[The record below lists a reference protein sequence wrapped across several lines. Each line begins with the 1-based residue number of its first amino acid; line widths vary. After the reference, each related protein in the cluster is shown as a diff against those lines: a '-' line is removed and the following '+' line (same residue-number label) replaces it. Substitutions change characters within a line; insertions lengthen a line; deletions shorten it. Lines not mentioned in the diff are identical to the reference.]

1 MIRANRAHT
10 TETDCVTL
18 IVILNQAW
26 ATSEIGWHLDKHVI
40 YSSNRIQRTYKRPNT
55 TARMRSQGN

>member
-10 TETDCVTL
+10 TETDCVTW

-26 ATSEIGWHLDKHVI
+26 ATSEIGWHLDKHFVS
-40 YSSNRIQRTYKRPNT
+40 SSNRIQRTYKKLNT
-55 TARMRSQGN
+55 TARMRSRGN